1 MKKFNVYV
9 TSKDTE
15 DRLKCYELK
24 NFIVDEEKNSRS
36 SENSVRID
44 TNKRYQKIL
53 GFGGALTEASGYA
66 LSKIDKNE
74 QRKVLES
81 YYDKD
86 NGIGYS
92 FARVHIHSCDF
103 SLGNYT
109 YVEEGDKTLET
120 FTLDRDE
127 KYVLPLVRTVKDLT
141 NNNLT
146 ILASPW
152 SPPSYM
158 KTNGE
163 MNNGGK
169 LREDCNQLWADYF
182 VKYINKM
189 KEKDINIWGVTVQN
203 EPAAKQIWDSCLY
216 SAEEERDFVKDFLGP
231 TMHKNGLQ
239 DKKIIIWDHNRDI
252 VYDRVKTVLED
263 KEAAKYVWGT
273 GIHWYVS
280 EEFENTTKVHDE
292 FPDKHIIFTEGCQE
306 EGVKLG
312 AWNTGERYGR
322 NIIGDLNN
330 YIEAWMDWN
339 IILDETGGPNHV
351 NNLCD
356 APIIID
362 SKTKEV
368 HYNSSFFY
376 IAHFSKFIKKN
387 AERIYTNVI
396 GDKIHAVGCI
406 NENNN
411 LCVVIM
417 NEENEDKYISLEIDD
432 KSTIIKLKAN
442 SIYTIVEVN

>member
-9 TSKDTE
+9 TSKNTE
-15 DRLKCYELK
+15 DRLNCYEL
-24 NFIVDEEKNSRS
+24 EKFLVKKDTSI
-36 SENSVRID
+36 ENNVKID
-44 TNKRYQKIL
+44 TGKKYQKIL
-53 GFGGALTEASGYA
+53 GFGGALTEASAYA
-66 LSKIDKNE
+66 LSKIDENE
-74 QRKVLES
+74 QKKVLES
-81 YYDKD
+81 YYSKEK
-86 NGIGYS
+86 GIGYN
-92 FARVHIHSCDF
+92 FARVHINSCDF

-109 YVEEGDKTLET
+109 YVEEGDTTLET

-127 KYVLPLVRTVKDLT
+127 KYVLPLVRTVKKMTEDD
-141 NNNLT
+141 LT

-163 MNNGGK
+163 MNNGGQLK
-169 LREDCNQLWADYF
+169 EDCKQLWADYY
-182 VKYINKM
+182 VKYISKM
-189 KEKDINIWGVTVQN
+189 KEKDIDIWGVTVQN
-203 EPAAKQIWDSCLY
+203 EPAAHQVWDSCLY

-231 TMHKNGLQ
+231 TMHKNGLE

-252 VYDRVKTVLED
+252 VYDRAKTVLED

-280 EEFENTTKVHDE
+280 EEFSNTSKIHDE

-306 EGVKLG
+306 GGVKLG
-312 AWNTGERYGR
+312 SWDTGERYGR

-330 YIEAWMDWN
+330 YIEAWIDWN
-339 IILDETGGPNHV
+339 IALDETGGPNHV

-387 AERIYTNVI
+387 AERIYTDVN
-396 GDKIHAVGCI
+396 GDKIHAVSCVNEDNSLCI
-406 NENNN
+406 
-411 LCVVIM
+411 VIM
-417 NEENEDKYISLEIDD
+417 NEESEDKLINLEIDD
-432 KSTIIKLKAN
+432 ENLTIKLKAN
-442 SIYTIVEVN
+442 SIYTITEE

>member
-1 MKKFNVYV
+1 MKQFNVYV
-9 TSKDTE
+9 TAKDTDE
-15 DRLKCYELK
+15 RLKCYKLQ
-24 NFIVDEEKNSRS
+24 NFITDQEKS
-36 SENSVRID
+36 SVNSVKMD
-44 TNKRYQKIL
+44 TRKKYQKIL
-53 GFGGALTEASGYA
+53 GFGGALTEASAYA
-66 LSKIDKNE
+66 LSKIDENK
-74 QRKVLES
+74 RKKVLES
-81 YYDKD
+81 YYHKE
-86 NGIGYS
+86 NGIGYN
-92 FARVHIHSCDF
+92 FARVHINSCDF
-103 SLGNYT
+103 SLENYS
-109 YVEEGDKTLET
+109 YVEDGDMTLDT

-127 KYVLPLVRTVKDLT
+127 KYVLPLVRTVKEMT
-141 NNNLT
+141 NNDLS

-169 LREDCNQLWADYF
+169 LREDCKQLWADYF

-189 KEKDINIWGVTVQN
+189 KDKNIDIWAVTVQN
-203 EPAAKQIWDSCLY
+203 EPAAHQVWDSCLY
-216 SAEEERDFVKDFLGP
+216 TAEEERDFVKGYLGP
-231 TMHKNGLQ
+231 TMHKNGLD

-252 VYDRVKTVLED
+252 VYERAKAVLED

-280 EEFENTTKVHDE
+280 EEFSNTTKVHDE

-306 EGVKLG
+306 GGVKLG
-312 AWNTGERYGR
+312 SWDTGERYGR

-339 IILDETGGPNHV
+339 IVLNETGGPNHV

-356 APIIID
+356 APIIVD

-387 AERIYTNVI
+387 SEIIYSSVI
-396 GDKIHAVGCI
+396 GDKIYAVGSI
-406 NENNN
+406 KKDNT
-411 LCVVIM
+411 LCAVIM
-417 NEENEDKYISLEIDD
+417 NEENEDKYINLQIDD
-432 KSTIIKLKAN
+432 ESVTVKLKAH
-442 SIYTIVEVN
+442 SIYTIVEE

>member
-1 MKKFNVYV
+1 MSQFNVYV
-9 TSKDTE
+9 TSKYTE
-15 DRLKCYELK
+15 DKLKCYELK
-24 NFIVDEEKNSRS
+24 KIVVKEDSNI
-36 SENSVRID
+36 ENNVKINTS
-44 TNKRYQKIL
+44 KKYQKIL
-53 GFGGALTEASGYA
+53 GFGGALTESSAYA
-66 LSKIDKNE
+66 LSKIDEKE
-74 QRKVLES
+74 QKKVLES
-81 YYDKD
+81 YYDKEK
-86 NGIGYS
+86 GIGYS
-92 FARVHIHSCDF
+92 FARVHINSCDF
-103 SLGNYT
+103 SLENYT
-109 YVEEGDKTLET
+109 YVEEGDKTLKT

-127 KYVLPLVRTVKDLT
+127 KYVLPLVRTVKEMT

-152 SPPSYM
+152 SPPKYM
-158 KTNGE
+158 KTNGD

-169 LREDCNQLWADYF
+169 LKEDCKQLWADYY
-182 VKYINKM
+182 VKYIDKM
-189 KEKDINIWGVTVQN
+189 KEKGIDIWGITVQN

-231 TMHKNGLQ
+231 TMHKNKLE

-252 VYDRVKTVLED
+252 VYDRAKTVLED

-292 FPDKHIIFTEGCQE
+292 FPNKHIIFTEGCQE

-312 AWNTGERYGR
+312 SWDTGERYGR

-339 IILDETGGPNHV
+339 IALDETGGPNHV

-356 APIIID
+356 SPVIID

-387 AERIYTNVI
+387 AKRIYSNVI
-396 GDKIHAVGCI
+396 GDKIYVVSCI
-406 NENNN
+406 NEDDS
-411 LCVVIM
+411 LCIVIM
-417 NEENEDKYISLEIDD
+417 NEENKDKLVKLEIDNE
-432 KSTIIKLKAN
+432 SSIIKLKAN
-442 SIYTIVEVN
+442 SIYTIVEE

>member
-1 MKKFNVYV
+1 MSQFNVYV
-9 TSKDTE
+9 TSKYTE
-15 DRLKCYELK
+15 DKLKCYELK
-24 NFIVDEEKNSRS
+24 KIVVKEDSNI
-36 SENSVRID
+36 ENSVKIN
-44 TNKRYQKIL
+44 TSKKYQKIL
-53 GFGGALTEASGYA
+53 GFGGALTESSAYA
-66 LSKIDKNE
+66 LSKIDEKE
-74 QRKVLES
+74 QKKVLES
-81 YYDKD
+81 YYDKEK
-86 NGIGYS
+86 GIGYS
-92 FARVHIHSCDF
+92 FARVHINSCDF
-103 SLGNYT
+103 SLENYT
-109 YVEEGDKTLET
+109 YVEEGDKTLKT

-127 KYVLPLVRTVKDLT
+127 KYVLPLVRTVKEMT

-152 SPPSYM
+152 SPPKYM
-158 KTNGE
+158 KTNGD
-163 MNNGGK
+163 MNNGGQLK
-169 LREDCNQLWADYF
+169 EDCKQLWADYY
-182 VKYINKM
+182 VKYIDKM
-189 KEKDINIWGVTVQN
+189 KEKGIDIWGITVQN

-231 TMHKNGLQ
+231 TMHKNKLE

-252 VYDRVKTVLED
+252 VYDRAKTVLED
-263 KEAAKYVWGT
+263 KEVAKYVWGT

-280 EEFENTTKVHDE
+280 EEFENTSKVHDE

-312 AWNTGERYGR
+312 SWDTGERYGR

-339 IILDETGGPNHV
+339 ITLDETGGPNHV

-356 APIIID
+356 APVIID

-387 AERIYTNVI
+387 AKRIYSNVI
-396 GDKIHAVGCI
+396 GDKIYVVSCI
-406 NENNN
+406 NEDDS
-411 LCVVIM
+411 LCIVIM
-417 NEENEDKYISLEIDD
+417 NEENKDKLVKLEIDNE
-432 KSTIIKLKAN
+432 SSIIKLKAN
-442 SIYTIVEVN
+442 SIYTIVEE

>member
-1 MKKFNVYV
+1 MEKFNVYV
-9 TSKDTE
+9 TSKDVQE
-15 DRLKCYELK
+15 KIKCHEMK
-24 NFIVDEEKNSRS
+24 SFIINEEKNAL
-36 SENSVRID
+36 NSVKID
-44 TNKRYQKIL
+44 TSKRYQKIL
-53 GFGGALTEASGYA
+53 GFGGALTESSAYA
-66 LSKIDKNE
+66 LSKIEEKE
-74 QRKVLES
+74 QKKVLES
-81 YYDKD
+81 YYDKEK
-86 NGIGYS
+86 GIGYS

-103 SLGNYT
+103 SLENYT
-109 YVEEGDKTLET
+109 YVEEDDKTLET

-127 KYVLPLVRTVKDLT
+127 KYVLPLIRTVKEIA

-152 SPPSYM
+152 SPPKYM
-158 KTNGE
+158 KTNGD
-163 MNNGGK
+163 MNNGGQLK
-169 LREDCNQLWADYF
+169 DDCKQLWADYY

-189 KEKDINIWGVTVQN
+189 KEKDIDIWAITVQN
-203 EPAAKQIWDSCLY
+203 EPAAVQVWDSCIY
-216 SAEEERDFVKDFLGP
+216 SAEEERDFVKGFLGP
-231 TMHKNGLQ
+231 TMEKNGLG
-239 DKKIIIWDHNRDI
+239 DKKIIVWDHNRDI
-252 VYDRVKTVLED
+252 VYDRVKPILED

-280 EEFENTTKVHDE
+280 EEFSNTTKVHDE

-306 EGVKLG
+306 GGVKLG
-312 AWNTGERYGR
+312 SWDTGERYGR

-368 HYNSSFFY
+368 HYNSSFYY

-387 AERIYTNVI
+387 AERIYSSVI
-396 GDKIHAVGCI
+396 GDKIHVVSCI
-406 NENNN
+406 NEDES
-411 LCVVIM
+411 LCIVIM
-417 NEENEDKYISLEIDD
+417 NEENKDKLVKLDIDD
-432 KSTIIKLKAN
+432 ESRVIKLKAN
-442 SIYTIVEVN
+442 SIYTIIEAI

>member
-1 MKKFNVYV
+1 MKNYNVYV
-9 TSKDTE
+9 TSKDTK
-15 DRLKCYELK
+15 DRLKCYDLK
-24 NFIVDEEKNSRS
+24 NFIVDEEKNAQ
-36 SENSVRID
+36 NSVKMD

-53 GFGGALTEASGYA
+53 GFGGALTEASAYA
-66 LSKIDKNE
+66 LSKIDENE
-74 QRKVLES
+74 QKKVLES
-81 YYDKD
+81 YYNKET
-86 NGIGYS
+86 GIGYN
-92 FARVHIHSCDF
+92 FARVHINSCDF
-103 SLGNYT
+103 SLENYS

-127 KYVLPLVRTVKDLT
+127 KYVLPLVRAVKEMT
-141 NNNLT
+141 NNKLS

-152 SPPSYM
+152 SPPKYM
-158 KTNGE
+158 KTNE
-163 MNNGGK
+163 DMNNGGTIK
-169 LREDCNQLWADYF
+169 EEYKQLWADYY
-182 VKYINKM
+182 VKYIEKM
-189 KEKDINIWGVTVQN
+189 KEKDIDIWAITVQN
-203 EPAAKQIWDSCLY
+203 EPAANQIWDSCLY
-216 SAEEERDFVKDFLGP
+216 TAEEERDFVKDFLGP
-231 TMHKNGLQ
+231 TMHKNGLE

-252 VYDRVKTVLED
+252 VYDRVKPVLED

-280 EEFENTTKVHDE
+280 EEFSNTTKVHDA

-306 EGVKLG
+306 GGVKLG
-312 AWNTGERYGR
+312 SWDTGERYGR

-330 YIEAWMDWN
+330 YIEAWIDWN

-387 AERIYTNVI
+387 AERLHSDVI
-396 GDKIHAVGCI
+396 GDKIYVVSCI
-406 NENNN
+406 NQDNSI
-411 LCVVIM
+411 CIVMM
-417 NEENEDKYISLEIDD
+417 NEENKDKLVKLEID
-432 KSTIIKLKAN
+432 SESSVITLKAN
-442 SIYTIVEVN
+442 SIYTIIETI